1 MKIIADTHCHTIAST
16 HAYSTLMENIKVA
29 KQKGLYAIATTDH
42 GPTMPGAPGKWFFR
56 NLRTIPR
63 YVDSVMVIR
72 GVEANVI
79 NSNGDLD
86 LDLEFE
92 HSTLDWVVASVHP
105 PTYVDKSHTIDDM
118 TKAYLNLAKNPIV
131 NVIGHSGSEEFKY
144 DYEKVIP
151 EFKKNGKLVEINNHT
166 FIGRKS
172 SVENC
177 KTIAKICKKY
187 SAPIIINSDAHF
199 CEFVGNYENAAN
211 LLKEIDF
218 PEELIVNTNIERF
231 KKYLNKYTNIFSKE

>member
-1 MKIIADTHCHTIAST
+1 MKIIADTHCHTLAST

-29 KQKGLYAIATTDH
+29 AQKGLYAIATTDH
-42 GPTMPGAPGKWFFR
+42 GPHMPGAPGKWFFR

-63 YVDSVMVIR
+63 YVNGVMIIR

-79 NSNGDLD
+79 NENGDLD

-105 PTYVDKSHTIDDM
+105 PTYIGKSHTVNDM
-118 TKAYLNLAKNPIV
+118 TNAYLNLAHNPVV

-144 DYEKVIP
+144 DYERVIP

-166 FIGRKS
+166 FIGRKTS
-172 SVENC
+172 IENC
-177 KTIAKICKKY
+177 KTIAKVCKKY

-199 CEFVGNYENAAN
+199 CEYVGNYENAAN

-218 PEELIVNTNIERF
+218 PEELIVNADLERF
-231 KKYLNKYTNIFSKE
+231 KNYLKNYTNIFS

>member
-1 MKIIADTHCHTIAST
+1 MKIIADTHCHTLAST
-16 HAYSTLMENIKVA
+16 HAYSTLMENIKIA
-29 KQKGLYAIATTDH
+29 KQKGLYAIAVTDH
-42 GPTMPGAPGKWFFR
+42 GPNMPGAPGKWFFR

-63 YVDSVMVIR
+63 YVDGVMVIR

-79 NSNGDLD
+79 NEDGDLD

-105 PTYVDKSHTIDDM
+105 PTYIGKSHTVDDM
-118 TKAYLNLAKNPIV
+118 TNAYLNLAKNPVV

-144 DYEKVIP
+144 DYERVIP

-187 SAPIIINSDAHF
+187 KAPIIINSDAHF
-199 CEFVGNYENAAN
+199 CEFVGNYENSAN

-218 PEELIVNTNIERF
+218 PEELIVNADLERF
-231 KKYLNKYTNIFSKE
+231 KDYLKNYTNIFS

>member
-1 MKIIADTHCHTIAST
+1 MKIIADTHCHTLAST
-16 HAYSTLMENIKVA
+16 HAYSTLMENIKIA
-29 KQKGLYAIATTDH
+29 KQKGLYAIAITDH
-42 GPTMPGAPGKWFFR
+42 GPDMPGAPGKWFFR

-63 YVDSVMVIR
+63 YVDGVMVIR

-79 NSNGDLD
+79 NENGDLD

-105 PTYVDKSHTIDDM
+105 PTYIGKSHTVDDM
-118 TKAYLNLAKNPIV
+118 TNAYLNIAKNPVV

-144 DYEKVIP
+144 DYERVIP

-187 SAPIIINSDAHF
+187 KAPIIINSDAHF
-199 CEFVGNYENAAN
+199 CEFVGNYENSAN

-218 PEELIVNTNIERF
+218 PEELIVNANLERF
-231 KKYLNKYTNIFSKE
+231 KEYLKNYTNIFS